1 MYGKTACHSRTE
13 LVARLFFDHYLPRI
27 AAGMPPGADGW
38 SLARSPAPSTTAAGP
53 PDPRNPSLPGRTV
66 NDRPSTAVVTP

>member
-1 MYGKTACHSRTE
+1 LSPGRGRTPAADRKLWLSPHTVVSHLKKMYGKTACHSRTE

-38 SLARSPAPSTTAAGP
+38 FR
-53 PDPRNPSLPGRTV
+53 
-66 NDRPSTAVVTP
+66 

>member
-13 LVARLFFDHYLPRI
+13 QVARLFFDHYLPRI

-38 SLARSPAPSTTAAGP
+38 LR
-53 PDPRNPSLPGRTV
+53 
-66 NDRPSTAVVTP
+66 